1 VLAASAKTELST
13 RLQHWLAGSDALKRG
28 TGGVGGEAPEGRSPL
43 PRQDSNNCNELP
55 GKSYGNGRKT
65 AFALEQNVVAF
76 LLVTGIA
83 RVGFLTLTFAD
94 HVTDPKEAQRRWHS
108 LRTAILKRRYLRILR
123 VFERQKS
130 GRIHFHVLVAL
141 RDDIR
146 TGFCFDD
153 AARGV
158 YRSAN
163 GALRSEWAFWR
174 RTASLYGFGRTELL
188 PIKSPGAMGKYVGK
202 YIGKHLDA
210 RLPEDK
216 GVRLA
221 QCSQGW
227 KAASS
232 QFSWNSPGAW
242 CYRQKLRSF
251 AVKRGCG
258 SMADLRR
265 LLGRSWGHTHRDA
278 IALEP
283 LRFYPTCAHA
293 RADGRNCNELPEDAT
308 DIWFDSRPTPAP
320 IMRGIR
326 PF

>member
-1 VLAASAKTELST
+1 
-13 RLQHWLAGSDALKRG
+13 
-28 TGGVGGEAPEGRSPL
+28 
-43 PRQDSNNCNELP
+43 
-55 GKSYGNGRKT
+55 
-65 AFALEQNVVAF
+65 
-76 LLVTGIA
+76 
-83 RVGFLTLTFAD
+83 
-94 HVTDPKEAQRRWHS
+94 
-108 LRTAILKRRYLRILR
+108 

-146 TGFCFDD
+146 TGFSFDD
-153 AARGV
+153 ASRGV

-163 GALRSEWAFWR
+163 AALRSEWAFWR
-174 RTASLYGFGRTELL
+174 RTAPLYGFGRTELL
-188 PIKSPGAMGKYVGK
+188 PIKNPDAMGKYFGK
-202 YIGKHLDA
+202 YIGKHLDV

-216 GVRLA
+216 RVRLV

-227 KAASS
+227 KSTSS
-232 QFSWNSPGAW
+232 QFAWNSPGAW

-265 LLGRSWGHTHRDA
+265 LLGRSWAHSHREI
-278 IALEP
+278 IAAEP

-293 RADGRNCNELPEDAT
+293 RADGRNCN
-308 DIWFDSRPTPAP
+308 DIPDDSTNIFFDTPPTLAP
-320 IMRGIR
+320 VMRGIR